1 MKDITKET
9 IKILEENKL
18 TNIHTPEDQIKSH
31 KVGEVVPQ
39 DDIEKNIKWVLEEK
53 VGPTVAQHN
62 GKIEFV
68 SYKKG
73 VLKLL
78 MAGACSGCAMSKM
91 TLHQL
96 LENMLKHYVPEV
108 HTIESEDDETAEEQG
123 YNPWSKGDFVE

>member
-1 MKDITKET
+1 MNKKEEI

-53 VGPTVAQHN
+53 IAPSVAQHN

-68 SYKKG
+68 SYKK
-73 VLKLL
+73 
-78 MAGACSGCAMSKM
+78 
-91 TLHQL
+91 
-96 LENMLKHYVPEV
+96 
-108 HTIESEDDETAEEQG
+108 
-123 YNPWSKGDFVE
+123 

>member
-1 MKDITKET
+1 MDKNKET

-31 KVGEVVPQ
+31 KLGEYKSYETKEEV
-39 DDIEKNIKWVLEEK
+39 IKNIKWVLEEK

-91 TLHQL
+91 TLQQGV
-96 LENMLKHYVPEV
+96 ENMMKHYVPEV
-108 HTIESEDDETAEEQG
+108 HTIESEDDETAKEQG
-123 YNPWSKGDFVE
+123 YNPWML